1 MNTGFL
7 LMAQYNG
14 AAVIPLDAVLRG
26 LWQRCAGGPMTQADL
41 AQVLLDLSGRSWRK
55 ELARWVHGT
64 SELPLRPLLAQQGVR
79 VLDEPAALAQRLGL
93 RVSESSGIQIKTV
106 LRGGAAEQAGLAA
119 GDEWLGVTVG
129 SGKTASRWRLNKL
142 DDLLLYAGTSNQV
155 TAWVARDKRLLELP
169 LTLPRGVV
177 SWRLLP
183 GDKAPL
189 GRWLNSP

>member
-1 MNTGFL
+1 
-7 LMAQYNG
+7 MALCLDLTLRREG
-14 AAVIPLDAVLRG
+14 STTLDAVLRG

-41 AQVLLDLSGRSWRK
+41 AQVLLDLSGRSWTK
-55 ELARWVHGT
+55 ELSRWVHGT
-64 SELPLRPLLAQQGVR
+64 TELPVRPLLASHGVR

-93 RVSESSGIQIKTV
+93 RVTESAGIQVKTV

-129 SGKTASRWRLNKL
+129 SGKGASRWRLHKL
-142 DDLLLYAGTSNQV
+142 DDLLLYAGTSTQV
-155 TAWVARDKRLLELP
+155 TAWVARDRRLLELP

-183 GDKAPL
+183 GDKGPL